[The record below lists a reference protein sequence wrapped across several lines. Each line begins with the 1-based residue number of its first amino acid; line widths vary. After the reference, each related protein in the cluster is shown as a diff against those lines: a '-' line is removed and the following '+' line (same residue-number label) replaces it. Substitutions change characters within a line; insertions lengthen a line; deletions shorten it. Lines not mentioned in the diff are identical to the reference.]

1 MVKNNKNKHR
11 QITIWHTY
19 NKRTKW
25 QILYIL
31 YQRRTYLESYQ
42 SSTEAGI
49 VSITMQSQISTW
61 WEWNQNI
68 KTPILKQRTNTSFRK
83 KHLFQNNEQA
93 LCCEKDVYFIAID
106 TSFFLAKMPV
116 SKYFITN
123 PCFGRIIFSLLVSM
137 LQANTFPRQKCLFKS
152 NEQTLLSAQKILVYM
167 ATIEHV
173 FCCWK

>member
-1 MVKNNKNKHR
+1 MTNSVYIIPEANVLGKLPEFDRSRNSFYNNAKSDFDVMGMKSKH
-11 QITIWHTY
+11 QNTY
-19 NKRTKW
+19 FKTTN
-25 QILYIL
+25 
-31 YQRRTYLESYQ
+31 EHV
-42 SSTEAGI
+42 
-49 VSITMQSQISTW
+49 VS
-61 WEWNQNI
+61 E
-68 KTPILKQRTNTSFRK
+68 K

-152 NEQTLLSAQKILVYM
+152 NEQTFLSAQKILVYM

-173 FCCWK
+173 FCC